1 MQSPVKS
8 FSLQKTIAPS
18 FAWVKGVKRERMDVK
33 RAREVGVMVRR
44 MIVGFGVVR
53 GLAWTSVM

>member
-1 MQSPVKS
+1 M
-8 FSLQKTIAPS
+8 QKTIAPS

-53 GLAWTSVM
+53 GLAWISVM